1 MMAGPRFLSVGLM
14 IRFVFCFSSL
24 RALNCSGVRLDM
36 FLFLYFFW
44 SSSFSFL
51 RDFSK
56 RVIWSSISIEAGGGS
71 QVLFFRYIC
80 GMYSE
85 FSPVPAAFRKCLVLI
100 Y

>member
-1 MMAGPRFLSVGLM
+1 MTAGPRFLSVGLM
-14 IRFVFCFSSL
+14 IRFVFCFSFL

-44 SSSFSFL
+44 SSSISFL

-71 QVLFFRYIC
+71 QVLFLGISVGCILSFLR
-80 GMYSE
+80 SLLHLE
-85 FSPVPAAFRKCLVLI
+85 NV
-100 Y
+100 